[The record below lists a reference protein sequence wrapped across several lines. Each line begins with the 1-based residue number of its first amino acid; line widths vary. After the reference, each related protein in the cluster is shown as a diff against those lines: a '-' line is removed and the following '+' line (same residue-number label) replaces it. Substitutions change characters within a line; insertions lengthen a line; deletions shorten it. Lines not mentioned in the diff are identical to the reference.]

1 MEDGVWLFFI
11 IFCFIVFFLLFY
23 SLSTLVGTKNKLAVL
38 LCNIQLFYIIWY
50 LYIINLIEE
59 LLYLNNKSTL
69 IYCFFITS
77 RIPLFPSSSQLL
89 FFFLSAYYLNVNL
102 LYTCTNLPP
111 SLPLSIVMKIPVII
125 IVLIILVTSTIVLTK
140 YIILVV

>member
-1 MEDGVWLFFI
+1 MV
-11 IFCFIVFFLLFY
+11 VFYYFLFY
-23 SLSTLVGTKNKLAVL
+23 CVFLVVVLQLSTLVGTKNKLAVL

-111 SLPLSIVMKIPVII
+111 SLPLSIAMKIPVII

>member
-1 MEDGVWLFFI
+1 MV
-11 IFCFIVFFLLFY
+11 VFYYFLFY
-23 SLSTLVGTKNKLAVL
+23 CVFLVVVLQLSTLVGTKNKLAVL

-111 SLPLSIVMKIPVII
+111 SLPPYL
-125 IVLIILVTSTIVLTK
+125 LL
-140 YIILVV
+140 

>member
-1 MEDGVWLFFI
+1 MV
-11 IFCFIVFFLLFY
+11 VFYYFLFY
-23 SLSTLVGTKNKLAVL
+23 CVFLVVVLQLSTLVGTKNKLAVL

>member
-1 MEDGVWLFFI
+1 MWLFFI
-11 IFCFIVFFLLFY
+11 IFCFIVFFLLLFY
-23 SLSTLVGTKNKLAVL
+23 SFSSTLVGTKNKLAVL

-50 LYIINLIEE
+50 LYIINLIGE

-111 SLPLSIVMKIPVII
+111 SLSIAMKIPVII

>member
-1 MEDGVWLFFI
+1 MV
-11 IFCFIVFFLLFY
+11 VFYYFLFY
-23 SLSTLVGTKNKLAVL
+23 CVFLVVVLQFSTLVGTKNKLAVL

-50 LYIINLIEE
+50 LYIINLIGE

-77 RIPLFPSSSQLL
+77 RIPLFPSPSQLL

-111 SLPLSIVMKIPVII
+111 SLSIAMKIPVII

>member
-1 MEDGVWLFFI
+1 MV
-11 IFCFIVFFLLFY
+11 VFYYFLFY
-23 SLSTLVGTKNKLAVL
+23 CVFLVVVLQLSTLVGTKNKLAVL

-111 SLPLSIVMKIPVII
+111 SLPLSIALKIPVIII

>member
-1 MEDGVWLFFI
+1 MV
-11 IFCFIVFFLLFY
+11 VFYYFLFY
-23 SLSTLVGTKNKLAVL
+23 CVFLVVVLQFSSTLVGTKNKLAVL

-111 SLPLSIVMKIPVII
+111 SLSIAMKIPVII

>member
-1 MEDGVWLFFI
+1 VV
-11 IFCFIVFFLLFY
+11 VFYYFLFY
-23 SLSTLVGTKNKLAVL
+23 CVFLVVVLQLSTLVGTKNKLAVL

-111 SLPLSIVMKIPVII
+111 SLPLSIAMKIPVII